1 MLTTTRPT
9 PTTVSY
15 TVSTRSQRGTLTSRL
30 TTLLTLTLRLT
41 AVLLIL
47 HALLLEFQLLSTGTA
62 YALPAWLSTQ
72 SLPLGGGRHHHPPA
86 SESGPGLGPGLKS
99 AEIPLTLA
107 LPFPPLIRASAYALI
122 LWLAFRKGYTSESLL
137 VIRGLGVQ
145 TATAGTSFLWGG
157 STRFIAA
164 SAVQDIFIHEAFRG
178 FEVRFYLCIVVEG
191 EEGVVVVFPVSL
203 IIFLFWSFF
212 FFFFY
217 CLAGF
222 EICCGFFFLLICA
235 ISCRVLCLEERFS
248 KRCGGERGLACTS
261 QRREVVVWKFVRF
274 KSSICM
280 IYCMLYAATHHRPCH
295 PQRHAG
301 KECPS

>member
-30 TTLLTLTLRLT
+30 TTITLLTLRLT

-47 HALLLEFQLLSTGTA
+47 YALLLEFQILSTGTA
-62 YALPAWLSTQ
+62 YALPAWLSTRF
-72 SLPLGGGRHHHPPA
+72 LPSGVRHHPALGQEPKTGPAEPP
-86 SESGPGLGPGLKS
+86 SSS
-99 AEIPLTLA
+99 T
-107 LPFPPLIRASAYALI
+107 LPFPPLARASAYALI

-191 EEGVVVVFPVSL
+191 EEGVVVVFPVSFFGPL
-203 IIFLFWSFF
+203 SFN
-212 FFFFY
+212 Y
-217 CLAGF
+217 VERLLAGWEMDLWDCF
-222 EICCGFFFLLICA
+222 ANRITFF
-235 ISCRVLCLEERFS
+235 CRARCLEERFS

-261 QRREVVVWKFVRF
+261 RRHDNVVLKVFVQV
-274 KSSICM
+274 
-280 IYCMLYAATHHRPCH
+280 IY
-295 PQRHAG
+295 RHV
-301 KECPS
+301 

>member
-72 SLPLGGGRHHHPPA
+72 FLPLGGRHHPPA
-86 SESGPGLGPGLKS
+86 SEPGPGLGPKS
-99 AEIPLTLA
+99 AETPFA
-107 LPFPPLIRASAYALI
+107 LPFPPLVRAAAYALI

>member
-15 TVSTRSQRGTLTSRL
+15 TVSTRSQRGTLASRL

-47 HALLLEFQLLSTGTA
+47 YALLLESQLLSTGTA

-72 SLPLGGGRHHHPPA
+72 YLPTGRHHSAA
-86 SESGPGLGPGLKS
+86 SAPEPGPKPGA
-99 AEIPLTLA
+99 AETPFA
-107 LPFPPLIRASAYALI
+107 LPFPPLVRAAAYALI

-203 IIFLFWSFF
+203 ASIPSRVGMDLWTV
-212 FFFFY
+212 
-217 CLAGF
+217 
-222 EICCGFFFLLICA
+222 LLIYGFSA
-235 ISCRVLCLEERFS
+235 EHVAS
-248 KRCGGERGLACTS
+248 KRD
-261 QRREVVVWKFVRF
+261 
-274 KSSICM
+274 
-280 IYCMLYAATHHRPCH
+280 P
-295 PQRHAG
+295 
-301 KECPS
+301 

>member
-1 MLTTTRPT
+1 MISINRAPTPTLTLRIASMQVLNLDYPCTSYLSIHETITTFHCQRVQSALESIQGPRLTTKMLTTTRPT

-203 IIFLFWSFF
+203 IMFFVLELLLLLLLLF
-212 FFFFY
+212 
-217 CLAGF
+217 G
-222 EICCGFFFLLICA
+222 
-235 ISCRVLCLEERFS
+235 RV
-248 KRCGGERGLACTS
+248 
-261 QRREVVVWKFVRF
+261 
-274 KSSICM
+274 
-280 IYCMLYAATHHRPCH
+280 
-295 PQRHAG
+295 
-301 KECPS
+301 

>member
-30 TTLLTLTLRLT
+30 TTTLVLILRLT
-41 AVLLIL
+41 AALLVLY
-47 HALLLEFQLLSTGTA
+47 ALLLEFQSLSTGTA

-72 SLPLGGGRHHHPPA
+72 SLSPSGHHHPTTPGTEPKPA
-86 SESGPGLGPGLKS
+86 PAP
-99 AEIPLTLA
+99 AETPFH
-107 LPFPPLIRASAYALI
+107 LPFPPLIRALAYGLT
-122 LWLAFRKGYTSESLL
+122 LWLASRKGYTSESLL

-164 SAVQDIFIHEAFRG
+164 SAVQDVFIHEAFRG

-191 EEGVVVVFPVSL
+191 EEGVVVVFPVSFFGPL
-203 IIFLFWSFF
+203 SFN
-212 FFFFY
+212 Y
-217 CLAGF
+217 VERLLAGWEMDLWDCF
-222 EICCGFFFLLICA
+222 ANRITFF
-235 ISCRVLCLEERFS
+235 CRARCLEERFS

-261 QRREVVVWKFVRF
+261 RRHDNVVLKVFVQV
-274 KSSICM
+274 
-280 IYCMLYAATHHRPCH
+280 IY
-295 PQRHAG
+295 RHV
-301 KECPS
+301 

>member
-30 TTLLTLTLRLT
+30 TTLTLVIVRLT
-41 AVLLIL
+41 AALLVLY
-47 HALLLEFQLLSTGTA
+47 ALLLEFQFLSTGTA
-62 YALPAWLSTQ
+62 YALPAWFSTPI
-72 SLPLGGGRHHHPPA
+72 LPSARHHPA
-86 SESGPGLGPGLKS
+86 AAPEPGPKPGS
-99 AEIPLTLA
+99 TPAETPFH
-107 LPFPPLIRASAYALI
+107 LPFPPLVRAGAYALV
-122 LWLAFRKGYTSESLL
+122 LWLASRKGYTSESLL

-203 IIFLFWSFF
+203 RLFF
-212 FFFFY
+212 FRVV
-217 CLAGF
+217 CHL
-222 EICCGFFFLLICA
+222 ELL
-235 ISCRVLCLEERFS
+235 VQFGRF
-248 KRCGGERGLACTS
+248 GDGLRTP
-261 QRREVVVWKFVRF
+261 R
-274 KSSICM
+274 
-280 IYCMLYAATHHRPCH
+280 
-295 PQRHAG
+295 
-301 KECPS
+301 

>member
-30 TTLLTLTLRLT
+30 TTITLLILRLT
-41 AVLLIL
+41 AALLVLY
-47 HALLLEFQLLSTGTA
+47 ALLLEFQFLSTGTA
-62 YALPAWLSTQ
+62 YALPAWLSTPI
-72 SLPLGGGRHHHPPA
+72 LPSGRHHPA
-86 SESGPGLGPGLKS
+86 AAPEPGPKPGPTP
-99 AEIPLTLA
+99 AETPFH
-107 LPFPPLIRASAYALI
+107 LPFPPLVRAGAYALV
-122 LWLAFRKGYTSESLL
+122 LWLASRKGYTSESLL

-203 IIFLFWSFF
+203 RLFF
-212 FFFFY
+212 FRVV
-217 CLAGF
+217 CHL
-222 EICCGFFFLLICA
+222 ELLVQFG
-235 ISCRVLCLEERFS
+235 RL
-248 KRCGGERGLACTS
+248 GDGLRTP
-261 QRREVVVWKFVRF
+261 R
-274 KSSICM
+274 
-280 IYCMLYAATHHRPCH
+280 
-295 PQRHAG
+295 
-301 KECPS
+301 